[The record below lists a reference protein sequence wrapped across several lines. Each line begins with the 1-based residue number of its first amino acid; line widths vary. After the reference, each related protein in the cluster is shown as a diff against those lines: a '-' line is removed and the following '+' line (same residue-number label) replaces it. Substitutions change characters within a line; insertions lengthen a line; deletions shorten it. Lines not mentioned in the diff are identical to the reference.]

1 MSNDP
6 TTGTVR
12 VLEPGAPNII
22 EAPAAPAALD
32 SKESRTAMTRC
43 LNALDDLTDDQR
55 ARVVRAVAILYGI
68 KLA

>member
-12 VLEPGAPNII
+12 VLEPGAPNI